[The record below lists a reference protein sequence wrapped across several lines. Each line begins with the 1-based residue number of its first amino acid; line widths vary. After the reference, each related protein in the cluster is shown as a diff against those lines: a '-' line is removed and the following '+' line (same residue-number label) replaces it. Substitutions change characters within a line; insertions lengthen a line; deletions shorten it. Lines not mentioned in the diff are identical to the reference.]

1 MGNIMAG
8 SPSIKSTKKKCPKIS
23 LLQKEHLN
31 TRYPLYKMGSQPV
44 YAMSL
49 KNS

>member
-8 SPSIKSTKKKCPKIS
+8 SPSIKSKKCPKIS